1 MSHYETAA
9 QEVPSGGRRILG
21 AMTPEM
27 RSDRTERLLSGRLDE
42 LASTLERPGA
52 PAQPA
57 ARLLELASVAT
68 QHAIELHLLSHERA
82 TAIWEAAARR
92 HPVLRTAA

>member
-1 MSHYETAA
+1 
-9 QEVPSGGRRILG
+9 
-21 AMTPEM
+21 MTPQM
-27 RSDRTERLLSGRLDE
+27 RSERTERLLSGRLDE

-52 PAQPA
+52 PTQSA

-68 QHAIELHLLSHERA
+68 HHAVELRLLSRERA
-82 TAIWEAAARR
+82 SAIWEAAASR

>member
-1 MSHYETAA
+1 MTSQMRA
-9 QEVPSGGRRILG
+9 Q
-21 AMTPEM
+21 
-27 RSDRTERLLSGRLDE
+27 RTERLLSGRLDE

-52 PAQPA
+52 GSQPA

-68 QHAIELHLLSHERA
+68 QHAVELRLLSEERA
-82 TAIWEAAARR
+82 AAIWQAAASR